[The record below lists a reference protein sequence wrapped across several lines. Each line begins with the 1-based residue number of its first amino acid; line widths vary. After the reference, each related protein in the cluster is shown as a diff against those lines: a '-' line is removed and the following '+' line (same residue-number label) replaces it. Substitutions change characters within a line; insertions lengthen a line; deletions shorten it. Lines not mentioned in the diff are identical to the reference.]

1 MIEKV
6 EGIILSTQD
15 YSDSSK
21 IINVITKKYGI
32 IGMIAK
38 GCRSIKSNLRSTT
51 DKLTYGYFNIYYKE
65 NKLSILSSV
74 DIIDNF
80 KNIKKDI
87 NKISYSSYL
96 LDLTGQVIKQTH
108 NDLFDLLINSLIKI
122 NEGYD
127 PLVIMN
133 ILEFKYLDYLGV
145 MPVIDCCS
153 KCGTT
158 NNIATLSSSSGG
170 YICNNCLTDEKI
182 LSDKTIKLIR
192 MFYYLDISKITK
204 LEISEEVKREI
215 NKFINEYYENY
226 TGLYLKSKNFINNLN
241 KLNIDA

>member
-6 EGIILSTQD
+6 EGIVLSSQD
-15 YSDSSK
+15 YSDTSK

-38 GCRSIKSNLRSTT
+38 GCRSIKSSLRSTT

-87 NKISYSSYL
+87 NKISYASYL
-96 LDLTGQVIKQTH
+96 LDLTGQVIKQT
-108 NDLFDLLINSLIKI
+108 NKDLFDLLINALIKI

-153 KCGTT
+153 KCGNK
-158 NNIATLSSSSGG
+158 NNIATLSSKAGG
-170 YICNNCLTDEKI
+170 YICNNCLNGEKI

-192 MFYYLDISKITK
+192 MFYYLDISKISK
-204 LEISEEVKREI
+204 LEISNSVKNEI
-215 NKFINEYYENY
+215 NSFINEYYESY
-226 TGLYLKSKNFINNLN
+226 TGLYLKSKSFINNLN
-241 KLNIDA
+241 KLGV